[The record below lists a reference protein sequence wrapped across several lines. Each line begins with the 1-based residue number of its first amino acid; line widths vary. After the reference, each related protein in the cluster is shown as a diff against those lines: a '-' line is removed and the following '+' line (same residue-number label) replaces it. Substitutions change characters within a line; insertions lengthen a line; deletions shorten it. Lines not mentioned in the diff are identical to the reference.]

1 MNKYSTPEIKRT
13 VKKEKPSRKII
24 NNILN
29 YSRSLSVI
37 AGLAPQTLFFINN

>member
-1 MNKYSTPEIKRT
+1 MNKYSTPEIKKT

-24 NNILN
+24 DNLLN

-37 AGLAPQTLFFINN
+37 AGITPQTLVFINN